1 MLGLAVASVGLTSSA
16 SIGDGVMGCDI
27 ETGLPVG
34 LLAVESVG
42 LALSA
47 FTGDGVV
54 GCDIETGLPVGLLD
68 VGEAF
73 NTFGFPVGLDVLGGV
88 MLGFAIE

>member
-34 LLAVESVG
+34 LLAVESIG
-42 LALSA
+42 LATSA
-47 FTGDGVV
+47 FTGDGVM
-54 GCDIETGLPVGLLD
+54 GDMETGLPVGLLD